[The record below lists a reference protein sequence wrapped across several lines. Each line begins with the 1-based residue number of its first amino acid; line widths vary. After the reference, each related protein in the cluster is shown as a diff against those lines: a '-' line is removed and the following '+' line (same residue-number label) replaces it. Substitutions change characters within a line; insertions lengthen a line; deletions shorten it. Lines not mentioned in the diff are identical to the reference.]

1 MKKKSL
7 VIAFLLIIL
16 LSIIFVVVFIRNK
29 ENKRLEITTIIN
41 TRDNYKCQVSIEDE
55 DIVKYV
61 KNYSLNDKENLDDD
75 KEHIN
80 FVFEGLNEG
89 RTTVTIKC
97 ISTIDDSVLNEE
109 TYKVMVN
116 KKLDTSIYVLE
127 K

>member
-1 MKKKSL
+1 MKKKIL

-16 LSIIFVVVFIRNK
+16 SIIFVVFIRNK

-55 DIVKYV
+55 NIVKYV

-89 RTTVTIKC
+89 RTIITIKC

>member
-1 MKKKSL
+1 MKKKIL

-16 LSIIFVVVFIRNK
+16 SIIFVVFIRNK

-89 RTTVTIKC
+89 RTIITIKC